1 MLLFFSEIES
11 DLEELESK
19 VEASGDEDSEASG
32 TEAPLGEIPR
42 VFLQK
47 ILPYFCSVGQTCGR
61 VTLYYEVSR
70 FDTLKL
76 FTFFKF

>member
-1 MLLFFSEIES
+1 MMSKKQLLLF
-11 DLEELESK
+11 
-19 VEASGDEDSEASG
+19 
-32 TEAPLGEIPR
+32 
-42 VFLQK
+42 
-47 ILPYFCSVGQTCGR
+47 QTCGR